1 MQFKS
6 TVTLNGKTATGIQ
19 IPAEVV
25 TALGKGKKPA
35 VHAKVGDHTYR
46 TTVAVFGEE
55 FWIPLSAENRTA
67 AGVKAGDEVEVELTL
82 DIEPRVVTVPDDL
95 ESALK
100 AVPIAHGAFNKLSY
114 SNQLYHV
121 LQIEGAKTEETRQ
134 RRIQKAVAT
143 LSQE

>member
-1 MQFKS
+1 MPFRS
-6 TVTLNGKTATGIQ
+6 TVTLSGKTATGIQ

-25 TALGKGKKPA
+25 AALGKGKKPA
-35 VHAKVGDHTYR
+35 VHARVNGYSYR

-67 AGVKAGDEVEVELTL
+67 AGVKAGDEVEVELAL
-82 DIEPRVVTVPDDL
+82 DTEPRVVTVPDDF
-95 ESALK
+95 EAALK

-121 LQIEGAKTEETRQ
+121 LQIEGAKTPETRL
-134 RRIQKAVAT
+134 RRIEKAVAT
-143 LSQE
+143 LGQG